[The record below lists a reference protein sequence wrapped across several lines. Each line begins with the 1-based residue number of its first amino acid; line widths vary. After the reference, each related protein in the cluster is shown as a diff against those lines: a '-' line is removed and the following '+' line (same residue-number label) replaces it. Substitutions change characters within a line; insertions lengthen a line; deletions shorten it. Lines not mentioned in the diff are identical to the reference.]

1 MLAVTH
7 GDRIDNLFLFI
18 GGIMADSAKRIGR
31 TVRTLRV
38 QRGMTQAQLA
48 ERVGI
53 SPAYMSL
60 IERGKRNAELDIL
73 ERIAAQFNLPLAI
86 LIFLSQD
93 YSELEAVDKELAE
106 RLATLT
112 MKLIEKQGLE

>member
-1 MLAVTH
+1 MLAGTH
-7 GDRIDNLFLFI
+7 GNRIDNLFSSG

-31 TVRTLRV
+31 IIRTLRA

-48 ERVGI
+48 ELASI

-60 IERGKRNAELDIL
+60 IERGKRNAEMDVL

-112 MKLIEKQGLE
+112 LKLIEKQKPE

>member
-1 MLAVTH
+1 MLADTH
-7 GDRIDNLFLFI
+7 GNRIDNKYCI
-18 GGIMADSAKRIGR
+18 GGTMADSAKRIGR
-31 TVRTLRV
+31 IIRSLRV

-48 ERVGI
+48 QRAEI

-60 IERGKRNAELDIL
+60 IERGKRNAELDVL

-112 MKLIEKQGLE
+112 MRLIEKQGRE